1 MGLETPKKK
10 PKKDSVIVISISK
23 AVMTNPESIG
33 CGNIADG
40 TSTLIPSSSS
50 GEACSPRRQL
60 SWSDFGSLERQMAQR
75 IETLEQ
81 HIETLERQLP
91 SIGSGEKIGLLGG
104 RDDGGAVGNV
114 VHEGE
119 NKYCG
124 TVASLDGE
132 GSTQAPQCES
142 KFPSNERGRRLRR
155 RVSSQNA
162 AKAVANSLSMVESEM
177 SPKEN
182 MFELPESTFTMLTT
196 EDIMSQGF
204 VTGIIAASISMTC
217 LVLALMNELDNS
229 KPGNPLGVPWAV
241 RIEVR
246 VAQYLGRFHIL
257 W

>member
-1 MGLETPKKK
+1 VGLETPKKK

-23 AVMTNPESIG
+23 AVMTNPGSIG

-60 SWSDFGSLERQMAQR
+60 SWSDFDSLERQMAQR

-91 SIGSGEKIGLLGG
+91 SIGSGEKNGLLGG
-104 RDDGGAVGNV
+104 GDDGGA
-114 VHEGE
+114 
-119 NKYCG
+119 
-124 TVASLDGE
+124 D

-196 EDIMSQGF
+196 EEIMSQGF
-204 VTGIIAASISMTC
+204 ATGIIAASISMTC